1 MWNWKSGWKEATG
14 MSDRLAVVT
23 GTSAGIG
30 EAVARAL
37 LGEGWTVVGLSRRTS
52 SVEHSAYR
60 HLQVDLG
67 DLDRLKAV
75 GEGTLA
81 PLLRKAAWRRIG
93 LVNNAA
99 VAGGSTPVAELDPLH
114 LAWVLAVNSIA
125 PVFLMGLVSGRAA
138 PGVPLRIVNVSS
150 GAAVRGLAGMIEY
163 CSSKAALRLASMCV
177 AEEMQSAER
186 PGGPRPDAAIVS
198 YAPGVVDTP
207 MQEAARSPGRLWNQL
222 FVDMHAQGQLQPPEL
237 PAAEIARWLSSETA
251 EPFAERRFGEP

>member
-1 MWNWKSGWKEATG
+1 
-14 MSDRLAVVT
+14 VVT

-52 SVEHSAYR
+52 PVEHPAYR

-75 GEGTLA
+75 GEGALA
-81 PLLRKAAWRRIG
+81 PLLRNAAWRRIG

-99 VAGGSTPVAELDPLH
+99 SAGGSTPVAELDPLQ
-114 LAWVLAVNSIA
+114 LASALAVNCIA
-125 PVFLMGLVSGRAA
+125 PVFLMGLVIGNAR
-138 PGVPLRIVNVSS
+138 PGVALRIVNLSS
-150 GAAVRGLAGMIEY
+150 GAAVRGMPGMVGY

-177 AEEMQSAER
+177 AEELQSAER
-186 PGGPRPDAAIVS
+186 PGGPMPDAAVAS

-207 MQEAARSPGRLWNQL
+207 MQEEARAPGRLWNQL
-222 FVDMHAQGQLQPPEL
+222 FVDMHAQGKLQPPEL
-237 PAAEIARWLSSETA
+237 PAAEIAAWLSSDPT
-251 EPFAERRFGEP
+251 EPFAEGRFGTPQP

>member
-1 MWNWKSGWKEATG
+1 

-30 EAVARAL
+30 TALAQAL
-37 LGEGWTVVGLSRRTS
+37 LDDGWTVVGLSRRRA
-52 SVEHSAYR
+52 SVVHPAYR

-67 DLDRLKAV
+67 DLGKLKHV
-75 GEGTLA
+75 GEGDLA
-81 PLLRKAAWRRIG
+81 PVLRQAGWHRVG

-99 VAGGSTPVAELDPLH
+99 SAGDSTPVAELDPLH
-114 LAWVLAVNSIA
+114 LARALAVNSIA
-125 PVFLMGLVSGRAA
+125 PVFLMGLVIGNVP

-150 GAAVRGLAGMIEY
+150 GAAVRGMPGMVEY

-177 AEEMQSAER
+177 ADELQSADR
-186 PGGPRPDAAIVS
+186 PGGPRPDAAVVS

-207 MQEAARSPGRLWNQL
+207 MQEEARAPGRLWNQL

-237 PAAEIARWLSSETA
+237 PAAEIAAWLSSDPS
-251 EPFAERRFGEP
+251 EPFAERRFGVQ